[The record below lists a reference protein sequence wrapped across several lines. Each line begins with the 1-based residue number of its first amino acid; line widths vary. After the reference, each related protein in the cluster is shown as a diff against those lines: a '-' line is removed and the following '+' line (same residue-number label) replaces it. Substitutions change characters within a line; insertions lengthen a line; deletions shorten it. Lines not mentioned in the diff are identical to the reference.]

1 MKRGIKLVVG
11 FVSFALVVFAAPP
24 SFAEKPIKV
33 GFVDTYSGPPS
44 VYTFD
49 VLDGFRMI
57 VDKVNEKGGV
67 LGRKIEHPTR
77 DEKFKPDVGLA
88 MAKELVM
95 RENVDILAG
104 TINSSATLAI
114 SDFARKEKIPFICS
128 FAKSEKITG
137 EAGHRYVFSVAENTR
152 MIGKAA
158 AVALSKKPYTK
169 YWMAG
174 EDYEYGHAV
183 GEATWRYIK
192 AMKPEAQLLGQTWW
206 KVGEADLGPYIA
218 PIVQA
223 KPDCLIMGTGGTGNL
238 NFMKLAK
245 AMDLPKQMAI
255 DLHTSIELSNLQ
267 PLGKEAPEGM
277 YGTVNYLY
285 YYPETPENKAFVNEF
300 QKLYG
305 RLPKVG
311 ALYGYALGQLVV
323 KAFQK
328 AGAVDREKFIDAME
342 GLIVDSPVGKLE
354 MRKCDHQ
361 LMLPMFFGVTKKS
374 PEFDYLVAGDLVTI
388 SGKDYLPECDEIMKV
403 RKK

>member
-1 MKRGIKLVVG
+1 MKKGIILAIG
-11 FVSFALVVFAAPP
+11 FVCLALFVAAP
-24 SFAEKPIKV
+24 SFAQNTIKV

-49 VLDGFRMI
+49 VLDGFKMAI
-57 VDKVNEKGGV
+57 EHVNAKGGI
-67 LGRKIEHPTR
+67 LGKKIVYETR

-95 RENVDILAG
+95 REKVDILAG
-104 TINSSATLAI
+104 TINSATTLAV

-137 EAGHRYVFSVAENTR
+137 EQGQRYVFSVAENTR

-158 AVALSKKPYTK
+158 AFVLSKKPFTK
-169 YWMAG
+169 YWIAG

-183 GEATWRYIK
+183 GEATWRYVK
-192 AMKPEAQLLGQTWW
+192 EMKPDAQLMGQTWW
-206 KVGEADLGPYIA
+206 KVGEADIGSYIA

-223 KPDCLIMGTGGTGNL
+223 KPDCLIMATGGTGNL
-238 NFMKLAK
+238 NFLKLAK
-245 AMDLPKQMAI
+245 SMDLPKEMAI
-255 DLHTSIELSNLQ
+255 YLHTAIELSNLQ
-267 PLGKEAPEGM
+267 PLGKEAPEGV
-277 YGTVNYLY
+277 YGTANYLY
-285 YYPETPENKAFVNEF
+285 YYPETAENKAFVDEF
-300 QKLYG
+300 KKLYN
-305 RLPKVG
+305 RPPKVG

-323 KAFQK
+323 GAYQK

-342 GLIVDSPVGKLE
+342 GLVVDSPVGKLE

-361 LMLPMFFGVTKKS
+361 LMLPMFFGATKKT
-374 PEFDYLVAGDLVTI
+374 PDHDYLIAGDVITI
-388 SGKDYLPECDEIMKV
+388 PGKDYMPSCDEIMKV

>member
-1 MKRGIKLVVG
+1 MKRGSMLIIV
-11 FVSFALVVFAAPP
+11 FVSFALLVFVGSP
-24 SFAEKPIKV
+24 SFAEKTIKV
-33 GFVDTYSGPPS
+33 GFVDTYSGPAS

-57 VDKVNEKGGV
+57 VDQVNQKGGV

-95 RENVDILAG
+95 REKVDILAG
-104 TINSSATLAI
+104 TINSSTTLAV

-158 AVALSKKPYTK
+158 AVALSKKPFTK
-169 YWMAG
+169 YWIAG
-174 EDYEYGHAV
+174 DDYEYGHAV

-206 KVGEADLGPYIA
+206 KVGEADLGPYIT

-223 KPDCLIMGTGGTGNL
+223 KPDCLLMATGGAGNL

-245 AMDLPKQMAI
+245 AMDLTKQMAI

-267 PLGKEAPEGM
+267 PLGKDAPEGM

-285 YYPETPENKAFVNEF
+285 YYPETPQNKAFVEDF
-300 QKLYG
+300 KKLTG
-305 RLPKVG
+305 RVPKVG

-328 AGAVDREKFIDAME
+328 AGAVDREKFINAME
-342 GLIVDSPVGKLE
+342 GLVVDSPVGKLE

-361 LMLPMFFGVTKKS
+361 LILPMFFGVTRKS
-374 PEFDYLVAGDLVTI
+374 PKYDYLIAEDLITI
-388 SGKDYLPECDEIMKV
+388 SGKDYVPTCDEIMKV